1 MNKKELVEAIAKGND
16 MSKVAAEGVLN
27 TVIETITK
35 SLKKGEDVQLVGF
48 GTFTTSKRAA
58 RTARNPQTG
67 AAIKV
72 PAARVAR
79 FRVGAGLKA
88 AVAKK

>member
-1 MNKKELVEAIAKGND
+1 MNKKQLIEVIAKENNL
-16 MSKVAAEGVLN
+16 SKVAADRVLN
-27 TVIETITK
+27 TITETITK
-35 SLKKGEDVQLVGF
+35 ALKKGDEVQLVGF
-48 GTFTTSKRAA
+48 GTFKTSKRAA

-67 AAIKV
+67 GTVKVAAT
-72 PAARVAR
+72 RVAR

>member
-58 RTARNPQTG
+58 RTALNPQTG

-72 PAARVAR
+72 PATRVAR

>member
-1 MNKKELVEAIAKGND
+1 MNKKELVELIANENEMTKA
-16 MSKVAAEGVLN
+16 AAERVLN
-27 TVIETITK
+27 TITEGITK
-35 SLKKGEDVQLVGF
+35 SLKKGNDVQLVGF

-67 AAIKV
+67 ASIKV
-72 PAARVAR
+72 PATRVAR
-79 FRVGAGLKA
+79 FRVGSGLKA